1 MLRGESSG
9 RPDDNIES
17 LKKRYVSNRILNAF
31 PLVIH
36 WVLKKCCLWIVFNF
50 PFLNDFHYMY
60 VAYEAQYYFSIQSL
74 IQTFS
79 FSSWISPAYSC
90 SAKTIITGL
99 CKNKTKQIKTNYYW
113 TEGNS
118 FSLGSVLSVVPKMV
132 CVSGNFFRVLCKRN
146 SCISCFYGILCSL
159 IPWAVGIVCALLSY
173 SFAIILS
180 DPAYA
185 VLGR

>member
-60 VAYEAQYYFSIQSL
+60 VAYKAQYYFSIQSL

-79 FSSWISPAYSC
+79 CSSWISPAYSC
-90 SAKTIITGL
+90 SAKLLLDRRQFIFLRQCAFCGSKNGL
-99 CKNKTKQIKTNYYW
+99 CVR
-113 TEGNS
+113 ELFFG
-118 FSLGSVLSVVPKMV
+118 FCVLLRGIHAFHASMA
-132 CVSGNFFRVLCKRN
+132 FF
-146 SCISCFYGILCSL
+146 
-159 IPWAVGIVCALLSY
+159 AA
-173 SFAIILS
+173 
-180 DPAYA
+180 
-185 VLGR
+185 